1 LGTDGD
7 SEFGNDI
14 FFNNSVMLYSFGD
27 NLIDCCSTSS
37 FPHISGNSSNLLNFN
52 CLTFKPNVCDIDPS
66 INESIYLDSAV
77 DCIDNGSNGHN
88 SNNLSKSYYLVIVLS
103 VILFV
108 LAILIIIVVVR
119 YIRKNRTI
127 QTLPNSSSSSFT
139 PLLNE

>member
-1 LGTDGD
+1 
-7 SEFGNDI
+7 
-14 FFNNSVMLYSFGD
+14 MLYSFGD

-37 FPHISGNSSNLLNFN
+37 FPHISGNSSNILNFN

-77 DCIDNGSNGHN
+77 DCIDIGSDGHN
-88 SNNLSKSYYLVIVLS
+88 SNNLSKSYYWVIVFS

-108 LAILIIIVVVR
+108 LAIIIIIVVR
-119 YIRKNRTI
+119 YFRRNRTF